1 MITETTIMSTP
12 AEIRLARRVFRHEL
26 EAIRGNWGWILAL
39 GIILIVVGTIAV
51 GMPLAATLA
60 SAVAFGALLLVG
72 GIAQLVG
79 AFWTRDWSGFFL
91 SLLMGVLYLVLGLIF
106 LRHPGD
112 ALLAM
117 TLLLACALMVG
128 GLFRI
133 IGSLMYQFPYWGW
146 TLAGGVINLLLGI
159 YIYSQWP
166 FDSFIILGLFVGI
179 DLIFTGWTWV
189 MLALAVKNLGRPGTA
204 TRAGAAAPV

>member
-1 MITETTIMSTP
+1 MSTP
-12 AEIRLARRVFRHEL
+12 AEVRLARRVLRHEL
-26 EAIRGNWGWILAL
+26 EAIRGNWGWLLAL
-39 GIILIVVGTIAV
+39 GIILIVVGTGAV
-51 GMPLAATLA
+51 AAPWVASLA
-60 SAVAFGALLLVG
+60 SAVAFGVLLLMG
-72 GIAQLVG
+72 GSAQLVG

-91 SLLMGVLYLVLGLIF
+91 SLLIGVLYVVLGLFF
-106 LRHPGD
+106 LRDPGN

-117 TLLLACALMVG
+117 TLLLACVLTVG

-133 IGSLMYQFPYWGW
+133 IASLMFRIPHWGW

-166 FDSFIILGLFVGI
+166 LDSIVVIGLFVGI

-189 MLALAVKNLGRPGTA
+189 MLALAVRNLPLTA
-204 TRAGAAAPV
+204 SASHAGAATPG

>member
-1 MITETTIMSTP
+1 MSTP
-12 AEIRLARRVFRHEL
+12 AEVRLARRVLRHEL

-51 GMPLAATLA
+51 AMPFVASLAT
-60 SAVAFGALLLVG
+60 AVAFGALLLVG

-91 SLLMGVLYLVLGLIF
+91 SLLMGVLYLVLGVLF
-106 LRHPGD
+106 LRDPGD

-117 TLLLACALMVG
+117 TLLLACVLMVG

-133 IGSLMYQFPYWGW
+133 IGSLMYQFPHWGW
-146 TLAGGVINLLLGI
+146 ILAGGIINLILGI
-159 YIYSQWP
+159 LIWQQWP
-166 FDSFIILGLFVGI
+166 VSGLWVIGLFVGI

-189 MLALAVKNLGRPGTA
+189 MLALAVKDLRRPSTTGI
-204 TRAGAAAPV
+204 GAAAPV